1 MGARTPSRALRAT
14 RAAIALPNRGAASH
28 LSAACSVS
36 PPMTALTL
44 RTTRPPCPA
53 TSPRAPSRTMCGT
66 APTSTRTSRSFL
78 LLPWLA
84 TQVGSPVHAGD
95 LTVCG
100 ALQEDTTKVSH
111 LCGETGEGFVCPG
124 HSSGDQ
130 ARIQGCRFCFG
141 LSRHVA

>member
-14 RAAIALPNRGAASH
+14 RAAIALPSRGAASH

-44 RTTRPPCPA
+44 RTIRPPCPA

-66 APTSTRTSRSFL
+66 APTSTRTSQSFL

-100 ALQEDTTKVSH
+100 ALQEDTPKVSH
-111 LCGETGEGFVCPG
+111 LCGGDRRRVGLSWSFFWGPG
-124 HSSGDQ
+124 NDSGRQ
-130 ARIQGCRFCFG
+130 ILLWF
-141 LSRHVA
+141 SRHVA